1 MNCVI
6 SINLSLKYQNFTQ
19 SGCKE
24 IGIQKFEIVAKT
36 QFLSTITVVIL
47 GFYCSFSHVIE
58 KKQDTFT
65 KGWINPL
72 KNHNENL
79 LLLPSLMYGRN
90 LKNQTE
96 NVL

>member
-6 SINLSLKYQNFTQ
+6 SINLSLKYQKFTQ

-24 IGIQKFEIVAKT
+24 VGIKNLRLWQKLNS
-36 QFLSTITVVIL
+36 FLLLQLSSL
-47 GFYCSFSHVIE
+47 GFIAAFHMLSK

-65 KGWINPL
+65 KGWLNPL